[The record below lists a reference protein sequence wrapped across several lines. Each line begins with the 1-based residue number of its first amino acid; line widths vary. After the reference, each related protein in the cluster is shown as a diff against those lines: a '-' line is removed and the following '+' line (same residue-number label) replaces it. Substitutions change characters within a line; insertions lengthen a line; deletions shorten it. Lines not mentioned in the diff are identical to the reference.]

1 MTATLARSDAGGHVP
16 VLLDRVVEL
25 LAEAPDGPVVDVT
38 LGAGGHA
45 AAVTAARAARHGSAR
60 LVGMDRDPEALE
72 LASRRLAEL
81 AARPD
86 ITVDLVRS
94 RSDRLGEVLDGLG
107 IDHVAA
113 ILADLGTSSMQLDR
127 PERGFAHR
135 HEGPIDMRMDPDD
148 PIPASD
154 LVNDWDVEELTAV
167 LARLGEERFAGRVA
181 RAIVAARPITT
192 TSELAEVV
200 RAAIP
205 AATRRSGGH
214 PAARTFQALRIA
226 VNDEL
231 AVLERFLDVAIARL
245 APGGVLVVL
254 AYHSLEDRVVKR
266 AFAEAA
272 RGCVCPADLP
282 VCACGA
288 HAVVELLVRRAE
300 GVSDAERE
308 RNPRSA
314 SVRLRAVRRLE
325 VAA

>member
-1 MTATLARSDAGGHVP
+1 MNATLARSDADGHVP

-25 LAEAPDGPVVDVT
+25 LADAPDGPFVDVT

-45 AAVTAARAARHGSAR
+45 AAVTTARAARHGSAR
-60 LVGMDRDPEALE
+60 LVGIDRDPDALA
-72 LASRRLAEL
+72 LAGERLAEV

-86 ITVDLVRS
+86 VTVELVRS
-94 RSDRLGEVLDGLG
+94 RSDRLAEVLDGLG
-107 IDHVAA
+107 IDRVAA
-113 ILADLGTSSMQLDR
+113 VLADLGTSSMQLDR

-154 LVNDWDVEELTAV
+154 LVNDWGVEDLTDV
-167 LARLGEERFAGRVA
+167 LARLGEERFAGRIA

-205 AATRRSGGH
+205 AATRRTGGH

-226 VNDEL
+226 VNEEL
-231 AVLERFLDVAIARL
+231 EVLDRFLDVAIDRL

-254 AYHSLEDRVVKR
+254 AYHSLEDRAVKR

-272 RGCVCPADLP
+272 RSCVCPPDLP

-288 HAVVELLVRRAE
+288 HASVEHLVRRAE
-300 GVSDAERE
+300 GASDAERAA
-308 RNPRSA
+308 NPRST